1 MTAVDKKW
9 TQWAEDV
16 VAGKIVTGEY
26 IKLAC

>member
-1 MTAVDKKW
+1 MTVDKKW